1 MPKLAALN
9 CVFSSPPSLPVK
21 GCTSHLSLSCLHQ
34 EGRREGENSPG
45 TEGDVEREMPPT
57 PKEKEERE
65 VEEDLSSL
73 SLLPLL
79 RMPLLSSSAGIVA
92 DSALKVES
100 LDRIREGGDRGA
112 VGNR

>member
-1 MPKLAALN
+1 
-9 CVFSSPPSLPVK
+9 
-21 GCTSHLSLSCLHQ
+21 
-34 EGRREGENSPG
+34 
-45 TEGDVEREMPPT
+45 MPPT

-65 VEEDLSSL
+65 VEEEEDLSSH

-100 LDRIREGGDRGA
+100 LDRIRERGDRGA